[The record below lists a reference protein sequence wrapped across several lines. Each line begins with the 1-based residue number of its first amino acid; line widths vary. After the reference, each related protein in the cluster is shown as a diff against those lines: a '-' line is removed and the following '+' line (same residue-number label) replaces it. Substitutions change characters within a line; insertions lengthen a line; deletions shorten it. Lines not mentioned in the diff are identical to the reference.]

1 MAVPAT
7 IRVTHVDVGSVTSED
22 MNMGKLIWRG
32 FSKSG
37 DLISSQ
43 AAFITGANL
52 RKQPQKPVEKQ
63 DKDRSRNKIMQNDK
77 TF

>member
-1 MAVPAT
+1 
-7 IRVTHVDVGSVTSED
+7 
-22 MNMGKLIWRG
+22 MGKLIWRG

-37 DLISSQ
+37 DLISSH

-63 DKDRSRNKIMQNDK
+63 EKEPKK
-77 TF
+77 KPVETPT

>member
-1 MAVPAT
+1 
-7 IRVTHVDVGSVTSED
+7 
-22 MNMGKLIWRG
+22 MGKLIWRG

-52 RKQPQKPVEKQ
+52 RRNTPKTSSKEKKKSKKPIKEG
-63 DKDRSRNKIMQNDK
+63 R
-77 TF
+77 

>member
-1 MAVPAT
+1 VSH
-7 IRVTHVDVGSVTSED
+7 IDVGSVTSED
-22 MNMGKLIWRG
+22 INMGKLIWRG

-37 DLISSQ
+37 NLISSQ

-63 DKDRSRNKIMQNDK
+63 EKEPKKKPIE
-77 TF
+77 TPT

>member
-1 MAVPAT
+1 
-7 IRVTHVDVGSVTSED
+7 
-22 MNMGKLIWRG
+22 MGKLIWRG

-52 RKQPQKPVEKQ
+52 RKKSPQRELKQ
-63 DKDRSRNKIMQNDK
+63 ARETKKEPKEYPN
-77 TF
+77 

>member
-1 MAVPAT
+1 
-7 IRVTHVDVGSVTSED
+7 
-22 MNMGKLIWRG
+22 MGKLIWRG

-63 DKDRSRNKIMQNDK
+63 EKEAKKEPKKPIKEGR
-77 TF
+77 